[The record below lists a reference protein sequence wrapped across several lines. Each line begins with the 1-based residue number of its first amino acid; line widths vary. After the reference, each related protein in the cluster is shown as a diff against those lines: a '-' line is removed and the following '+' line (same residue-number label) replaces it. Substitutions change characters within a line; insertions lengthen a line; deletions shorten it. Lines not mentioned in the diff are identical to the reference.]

1 MWAWLT
7 RWFGRNANR
16 TPTPTMEWR
25 FELKADR
32 REIGTINERLERL
45 ALGVGVDEP
54 ALRTLQ
60 IVLDE
65 LLTNALSYGKVN
77 EQHPVQVIVTQQP
90 GELRAVMR
98 YHDIDFNPFTQAQ
111 RPDVEAGVTERDI
124 GGLGVH
130 LVKEMVDDYGYQHD
144 AGLSTIAVSKRY

>member
-7 RWFGRNANR
+7 KWFRRGQPVPAN
-16 TPTPTMEWR
+16 EWR
-25 FELKADR
+25 FELKTGR
-32 REIGTINERLERL
+32 HEIGTINERLERL
-45 ALGVGVDEP
+45 ALGEGVDES

-65 LLTNALSYGKVN
+65 LLTNALSYGKVDT
-77 EQHPVQVIVTQQP
+77 QHPAQVIVSQRP

-98 YHDIDFNPFTQAQ
+98 YHDIDFNPFTQAK
-111 RPDVEAGVTERDI
+111 RPDIDASIEARDI

-130 LVKEMVDDYGYQHD
+130 LVKEMVDDYGYQHAD
-144 AGLSTIAVSKRY
+144 GLSTIAVAKRY